1 MSRKVYNFRKCIRN
15 NGITLALIIYYR
27 KILNKA
33 YNYLVLG
40 RLDTHVDSR
49 AKILGLKNIKIGKNF
64 SSARGLWLE
73 AVSEYNGQII
83 NPQII
88 IGDNVSFSEFN
99 HVGATSYIEIGNNVL
114 FGSKC
119 YVTDHNHGVY
129 KGDIQSSVN
138 IPPANRDL
146 TVGSSVVIEDHVW
159 VGDNVV
165 ILPNVK
171 IGYGSIIGANSVVTK
186 DVPPCS
192 IAVGA
197 PIKVIKTWNNIT
209 NKWENV

>member
-49 AKILGLKNIKIGKNF
+49 AKILGLKN
-64 SSARGLWLE
+64 
-73 AVSEYNGQII
+73 
-83 NPQII
+83 
-88 IGDNVSFSEFN
+88 
-99 HVGATSYIEIGNNVL
+99 
-114 FGSKC
+114 
-119 YVTDHNHGVY
+119 
-129 KGDIQSSVN
+129 
-138 IPPANRDL
+138 
-146 TVGSSVVIEDHVW
+146 
-159 VGDNVV
+159 
-165 ILPNVK
+165 VK

-186 DVPPCS
+186 DIPPCS

>member
-1 MSRKVYNFRKCIRN
+1 M
-15 NGITLALIIYYR
+15 
-27 KILNKA
+27 
-33 YNYLVLG
+33 LG

-186 DVPPCS
+186 DIPPCS

>member
-73 AVSEYNGQII
+73 AVSEYNGQIMLC
-83 NPQII
+83 
-88 IGDNVSFSEFN
+88 D
-99 HVGATSYIEIGNNVL
+99 
-114 FGSKC
+114 
-119 YVTDHNHGVY
+119 
-129 KGDIQSSVN
+129 
-138 IPPANRDL
+138 
-146 TVGSSVVIEDHVW
+146 
-159 VGDNVV
+159 
-165 ILPNVK
+165 
-171 IGYGSIIGANSVVTK
+171 
-186 DVPPCS
+186 
-192 IAVGA
+192 
-197 PIKVIKTWNNIT
+197 
-209 NKWENV
+209 

>member
-49 AKILGLKNIKIGKNF
+49 AKILGLKNIKIGKN
-64 SSARGLWLE
+64 
-73 AVSEYNGQII
+73 SEYNGQII

-186 DVPPCS
+186 DIPPCS